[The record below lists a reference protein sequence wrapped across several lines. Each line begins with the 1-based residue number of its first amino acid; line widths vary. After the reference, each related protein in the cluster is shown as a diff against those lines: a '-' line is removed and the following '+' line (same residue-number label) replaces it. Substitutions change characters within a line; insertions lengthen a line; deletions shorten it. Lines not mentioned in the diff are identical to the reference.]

1 MPHTHSIGQALC
13 VCGDILMFGQK
24 QVAELFQQI
33 NLVANLTHRETWAE
47 LGRQMHRDFNMHSA
61 EGCMC

>member
-1 MPHTHSIGQALC
+1 
-13 VCGDILMFGQK
+13 MFGQK